1 MNVLMPQLGET
12 VAEGT
17 VAAWH
22 KKVGDTVAKDDILL
36 DVETDKAAVE
46 IPAPEAGVITAIHI
60 EEGQTVD
67 VGVVLAVINGSDDVD
82 IETTATMKPD
92 LAAIRLSAASDTKP
106 QGVTEPEPQGVTE
119 AEPGPQLV
127 AGPESQGATETESQR
142 ATGTEPEPESEEA
155 EPVPEAP
162 AQRAANSG
170 KRLRLSPVVR
180 RLIAEQQ
187 LDPYQIQGS
196 GRNRRITRSDVVAFA
211 EAQKSAQ
218 AQAAKPSAPARPV
231 ATQHTDGERVPFNRI
246 RRLTAEHMVRSKAT
260 SPHVLQAVEVDFS
273 GVERVRLALRE
284 EWRRDNGFSLTY
296 LPFIARA
303 TCMAIREF
311 PRINA
316 SVDGDGLVIHQS
328 VHLSVAVALGLEG
341 LVAPVIRNAGDLTV
355 SGLARRIYEI
365 SVRARDKSLGA
376 DDFAGGTYT
385 LSNNGSFGTLM
396 TAPIINQP
404 QIAILSVDAIK
415 KRAVAI
421 EGPEGDAIGIRPI
434 GILSQSFDHR
444 AIDGAYSAAFLA
456 RLRTLLEQRDWS
468 AEF

>member
-1 MNVLMPQLGET
+1 MDVLMPQLGET

-22 KKVGDTVAKDDILL
+22 KKVGDTVAKDEILL
-36 DVETDKAAVE
+36 DVETDKAAIE
-46 IPAPEAGVITAIHI
+46 IPAPEAGVITAIHV
-60 EEGQTVD
+60 EQGQTVD
-67 VGVVLAVINGSDDVD
+67 VGVVLAVINGSDEVD
-82 IETTATMKPD
+82 SETTATMKPD
-92 LAAIRLSAASDTKP
+92 LTAIRL
-106 QGVTEPEPQGVTE
+106 V
-119 AEPGPQLV
+119 AESETVP
-127 AGPESQGATETESQR
+127 QGATEREAEPR
-142 ATGTEPEPESEEA
+142 GATEPEA
-155 EPVPEAP
+155 EPVPAAP
-162 AQRAANSG
+162 AKRAAQSG

-196 GRNRRITRSDVVAFA
+196 GRNGRITRRDVVAFA
-211 EAQKSAQ
+211 EAQKSVQ
-218 AQAAKPSAPARPV
+218 AQVAQPSAPARPA
-231 ATQHTDGERVPFNRI
+231 ATQHADGERVPFSRI

-273 GVERVRLALRE
+273 GVDQVRLALRE

-303 TCMAIREF
+303 TCMAIRNF

-316 SVDGDGLVIHQS
+316 SVDGDGLVIHQP

-341 LVAPVIRNAGDLTV
+341 LVAPVIRDAGDLTV
-355 SGLARRIYEI
+355 SGLARRISEI
-365 SVRARDKSLGA
+365 SVRARDKTLGP
-376 DDFAGGTYT
+376 DDFSGGTYT

-404 QIAILSVDAIK
+404 QIAILSIDAIK
-415 KRAVAI
+415 KRAVVI
-421 EGPEGDAIGIRPI
+421 EDPEGDAIGIRPI

-444 AIDGAYSAAFLA
+444 AIDGAYSAAFLDQ
-456 RLRTLLEQRDWS
+456 LRTLLEQRDWS
-468 AEF
+468 TEF

>member
-1 MNVLMPQLGET
+1 MDVLMPQLGET

-22 KKVGDTVAKDDILL
+22 KKVGDTVAKDEILL
-36 DVETDKAAVE
+36 DVETDKAAIE
-46 IPAPEAGVITAIHI
+46 IPAPEAGVITAIHV
-60 EEGQTVD
+60 EQGQTVD
-67 VGVVLAVINGSDDVD
+67 VGVVLAVINGSDEVD
-82 IETTATMKPD
+82 SETTATMKPD
-92 LAAIRLSAASDTKP
+92 LTAIRL
-106 QGVTEPEPQGVTE
+106 V
-119 AEPGPQLV
+119 AESETVP
-127 AGPESQGATETESQR
+127 QGATEREAEPR
-142 ATGTEPEPESEEA
+142 GATEPEA
-155 EPVPEAP
+155 EPVPAAP
-162 AQRAANSG
+162 AKRAAQSG

-196 GRNRRITRSDVVAFA
+196 GRNGRITRRDVVAFA
-211 EAQKSAQ
+211 EAQKSVQ
-218 AQAAKPSAPARPV
+218 AQVAQPSAPARPA
-231 ATQHTDGERVPFNRI
+231 ATQHADGERVPFSRI

-273 GVERVRLALRE
+273 GVDQVRLALRE

-303 TCMAIREF
+303 TCMAIRNF

-316 SVDGDGLVIHQS
+316 SVDGDGLVIHQP

-341 LVAPVIRNAGDLTV
+341 LVAPVIRDAGDLTV
-355 SGLARRIYEI
+355 SGLAGRISEI
-365 SVRARDKSLGA
+365 SVRARDKTLGP
-376 DDFAGGTYT
+376 DDFSGGTYT

-404 QIAILSVDAIK
+404 QIAILSIDAIK
-415 KRAVAI
+415 KRAVVI
-421 EGPEGDAIGIRPI
+421 EDPEGDAIGIRPI

-444 AIDGAYSAAFLA
+444 AIDGAYSAAFLDQ
-456 RLRTLLEQRDWS
+456 LRTLLEQRDWS
-468 AEF
+468 TEF